1 MYDSLFF
8 VGLEPSSGRKTPT
21 GNRMMRRPSNSP
33 FFTPAEQVGQQFI
46 REELSDA
53 EEGDRYNNRDQHEAN
68 RLEKE
73 KKEQILIDIE
83 ELDMY
88 IADLREEIGVI
99 DVTLVAAEGSG
110 ETETKQYRLNLEE
123 SDRLKRKL
131 REAERDMGI
140 LNTEF
145 SKYS

>member
-46 REELSDA
+46 REELPDA
-53 EEGDRYNNRDQHEAN
+53 EEEDRQNTRVQYESN

-73 KKEQILIDIE
+73 KQEQILIDIE
-83 ELDMY
+83 ELNMY

-110 ETETKQYRLNLEE
+110 ETETTQYKLNLEE